1 MRMDFSLRWEVDP
14 RGWRNEGKQ
23 QGSISEVLDL
33 SEFKIGVRKHLS
45 K

>member
-1 MRMDFSLRWEVDP
+1 MDFPLRWEGP
-14 RGWRNEGKQ
+14 RGWRNVGKQ

-33 SEFKIGVRKHLS
+33 SEFKIEVRKHLG